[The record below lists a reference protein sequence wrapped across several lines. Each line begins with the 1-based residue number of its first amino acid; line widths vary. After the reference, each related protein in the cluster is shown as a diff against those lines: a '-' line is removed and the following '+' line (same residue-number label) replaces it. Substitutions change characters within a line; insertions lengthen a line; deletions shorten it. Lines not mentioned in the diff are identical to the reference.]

1 MGACFSRFFR
11 ACLQV
16 LPPILVFYSPG
27 HLANLPFWFFNAFRL
42 PFWLFNPPILVFKS
56 SHFGFLITAK
66 QFIVNDLRND

>member
-42 PFWLFNPPILVFKS
+42 PFWFFNPPILVF
-56 SHFGFLITAK
+56 
-66 QFIVNDLRND
+66 